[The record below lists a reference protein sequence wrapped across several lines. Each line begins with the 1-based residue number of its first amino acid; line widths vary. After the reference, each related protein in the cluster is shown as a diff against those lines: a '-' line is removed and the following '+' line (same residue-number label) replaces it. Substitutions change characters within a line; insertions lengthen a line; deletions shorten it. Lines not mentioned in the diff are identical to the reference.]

1 MVPKSIPEGHF
12 FDYRETLIFDD
23 STMVFH
29 GFSLPEGVRKG
40 PKIDENTVPQIIRKK
55 IRIILVF
62 FCFFTISGLP
72 AGTVFCYFG
81 DQMGGRELRNLRLEG
96 VCVFLDARGA
106 SRAKKVAKRSPKG
119 VQKCSKSVKKK
130 EKVLEFPI
138 KTVYF
143 VKIKFL
149 RFGLFRPRLF
159 ESFFKN
165 PSFYHQLLP

>member
-1 MVPKSIPEGHF
+1 
-12 FDYRETLIFDD
+12 
-23 STMVFH
+23 MVFH

-40 PKIDENTVPQIIRKK
+40 PKIDEIRFRKSSVNK
-55 IRIILVF
+55 SAFFWFF
-62 FCFFTISGLP
+62 FCFFLISGLP
-72 AGTVFCYFG
+72 AGTFFCYFG
-81 DQMGGRELRNLRLEG
+81 HPMGGRKLRNSRLQD
-96 VCVFLDARGA
+96 VYVFLDARGA

-130 EKVLEFPI
+130 EKVLEFLG

-149 RFGLFRPRLF
+149 RFALFRPRLF

>member
-1 MVPKSIPEGHF
+1 MKVEWF
-12 FDYRETLIFDD
+12 F
-23 STMVFH
+23 MVFPFPR
-29 GFSLPEGVRKG
+29 GSGRDQKSM
-40 PKIDENTVPQIIRKK
+40 K
-55 IRIILVF
+55 IRFRKSSVKKSDFFCFF

-81 DQMGGRELRNLRLEG
+81 DQMGGHYLRDLRQEG

-130 EKVLEFPI
+130 EKFLEFLV

-159 ESFFKN
+159 EAFFKN

>member
-1 MVPKSIPEGHF
+1 MTVQWF
-12 FDYRETLIFDD
+12 F
-23 STMVFH
+23 MVFPFPR
-29 GFSLPEGVRKG
+29 GSGRDQKSM
-40 PKIDENTVPQIIRKK
+40 K
-55 IRIILVF
+55 IRFRKSSVNKSAF
-62 FCFFTISGLP
+62 FWFFFSFFLISGLP

-81 DQMGGRELRNLRLEG
+81 DQMGGGELRNSRLQD
-96 VCVFLDARGA
+96 VYVFFDARGA

-130 EKVLEFPI
+130 EKVLEFLI

-149 RFGLFRPRLF
+149 RFGLFRLRLF

>member
-1 MVPKSIPEGHF
+1 MVQKSIPEGNF

-29 GFSLPEGVRKG
+29 DFSLPEGVRKG
-40 PKIDENTVPQIIRKK
+40 PKIDENTVPKIICKK
-55 IRIILVF
+55 IRIFLFF
-62 FCFFTISGLP
+62 FCFFLISGLR
-72 AGTVFCYFG
+72 AGSVFYYFG
-81 DQMGGRELRNLRLEG
+81 DQMGGQEFRNLRLEG

-130 EKVLEFPI
+130 EKVLEFLG

-143 VKIKFL
+143 VKI
-149 RFGLFRPRLF
+149 
-159 ESFFKN
+159 
-165 PSFYHQLLP
+165 

>member
-55 IRIILVF
+55 IRIFLVF
-62 FCFFTISGLP
+62 FWFFTISGLP

-81 DQMGGRELRNLRLEG
+81 DQMGGRKLSNLILQG

-130 EKVLEFPI
+130 EKVLECLG
-138 KTVYF
+138 KTVYL
-143 VKIKFL
+143 VKI
-149 RFGLFRPRLF
+149 
-159 ESFFKN
+159 
-165 PSFYHQLLP
+165 

>member
-1 MVPKSIPEGHF
+1 
-12 FDYRETLIFDD
+12 
-23 STMVFH
+23 MVFH

-55 IRIILVF
+55 IRIFLVF

-81 DQMGGRELRNLRLEG
+81 DDMGGQELRDLSPEG
-96 VCVFLDARGA
+96 VCVFLDAIGA
-106 SRAKKVAKRSPKG
+106 SRAKKVAKRNPKG

-130 EKVLEFPI
+130 EKVLEFLI

-143 VKIKFL
+143 VKI
-149 RFGLFRPRLF
+149 
-159 ESFFKN
+159 
-165 PSFYHQLLP
+165 